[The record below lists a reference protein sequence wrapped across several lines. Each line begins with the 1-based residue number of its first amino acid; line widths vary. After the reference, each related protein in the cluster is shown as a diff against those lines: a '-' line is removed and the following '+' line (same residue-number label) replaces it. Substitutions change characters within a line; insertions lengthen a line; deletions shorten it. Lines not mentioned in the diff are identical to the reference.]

1 MNKLFEI
8 LVPTMYGD
16 TVKPISTKH
25 HKEWDKVVRSLSGG
39 LTILKVGKGQ
49 WIYQNNL
56 FEERVIPVRIFT
68 DDKTMKKIIDFSFQH
83 YRQIAIMYYVV
94 STECYIVDNPKLKK

>member
-49 WIYQNNL
+49 WIYRNNL

-68 DDKTMKKIIDFSFQH
+68 DDKTMKKIIDFFFLY
-83 YRQIAIMYYVV
+83 YRQNAIMYYVV